1 MLNLL
6 QDVRFGLRMLAK
18 KPGFTAIAI
27 LTLALGIGANT
38 AIFSVVNTVLL
49 KPLPFPE
56 PERLV
61 SITGIDIRTNEIG
74 RALSYPDFR
83 DMHEQNRTL
92 QGAGAYS
99 DATFTL
105 TGAGEPRH
113 LRGYAITADLFATL
127 GVKPEL
133 GRMFAASE
141 DAPGVHVV
149 MLSHGLWNGAFASD
163 PNIVGRAIQI
173 NGEPNIVAGVM
184 PASFQFPV
192 GGDAQDIWT
201 TMAVYMNSTG
211 GDKSMA
217 ESRGA
222 HFLASIGRLK
232 PGVTL
237 SQANADLAT
246 IAAGLKTQ
254 FPDTNGHF
262 SIGVRPEIEELVG
275 DARPV
280 LFMVVGAVALL
291 LLIAC
296 ANTANL
302 LLARATGRQREIAV
316 RLSLGAGRARV
327 LRQLLTESVLLSL
340 SGGVLGLF
348 LAVWGTKLFASLP
361 GMDIPRLA
369 SAQVDARALI
379 FTLGISVLTGLVFG
393 LAPALH
399 SMKLD
404 QFQSLREGGRSA
416 MEGAGHTRLR
426 NMLVISEVSLALM
439 LLIGAS
445 LLVESTAHVL
455 RVPPGFEPHG
465 LLTFNMDLPDA
476 RYGKPEQS
484 QAFYRQLLEKIR
496 AVPGV
501 EVASGVLP
509 LPFSQDIIRT
519 TFQIGGRPV
528 PKSEEPATHFRSV
541 GLDYFRTMHIPLV
554 AGRDFTVRDDRQATS
569 VAIVNQ
575 TFARKYFPN
584 EDAIGKHIKPGVSD
598 SGPDK
603 MREIVGVV
611 GDVKHRNLWQNA
623 DPETYVPYDQVAIG
637 QMSLVVRTQGD
648 PMKLLPV
655 MREQV
660 KSLDAEL
667 PVYGAETMDEYVS
680 TSVAQRRFTSI
691 LFAVFASTGFVLAII
706 GLFGVMSYSVSQRTH
721 EMGIRLAVGAE
732 KADILKLVVGQGMRV
747 TLVGIVIGVG
757 ATLALSS
764 VLRSQLF
771 GVSAW
776 DPMTFLVVAG
786 VLALVALTACYIPAR
801 RATRVD
807 PVVAL
812 RYE

>member
-1 MLNLL
+1 MGTFL
-6 QDVRFGLRMLAK
+6 QDIRFGLRMLAK

-49 KPLPFPE
+49 KPLPFPQ

-61 SITGIDIRTNEIG
+61 AVSGIDLRTNEVG
-74 RALSYPDFR
+74 RALSYPDFK
-83 DMHEQNRTL
+83 DLHAQTRTL
-92 QGAGAYS
+92 EAVGAFS
-99 DATFTL
+99 DAAFTL
-105 TGAGEPRH
+105 TGTGEPRH
-113 LRGYAITADLFATL
+113 LRGYAITSDLFAAL
-127 GVKPEL
+127 QGHPEI
-133 GRMFAASE
+133 GRTFVANE
-141 DAPGVHVV
+141 DTPGTRVV
-149 MLSHGLWNGAFASD
+149 ILSHALWKSAFAGD
-163 PNIVGRAIQI
+163 PGIVGRAIQV
-173 NGEPNIVAGVM
+173 NGEPNTVVGVM
-184 PASFQFPV
+184 PAAFQFPV

-201 TMAVYMNSTG
+201 TMSVYMSAADG
-211 GDKSMA
+211 EKSMA
-217 ESRGA
+217 DTRGA
-222 HFLASIGRLK
+222 HFLGCVGRLK
-232 PGVTL
+232 PGV
-237 SQANADLAT
+237 SIAQANADAAT
-246 IAAGLKTQ
+246 IAGALKTQ
-254 FPDTNGHF
+254 YPDTNGHF
-262 SIGVRPEIEELVG
+262 SIGVRPEIEALVG
-275 DARPV
+275 DVRPV
-280 LFMVVGAVALL
+280 LLMIVGAVALL

-316 RLSLGAGRARV
+316 RLSLGAGRARM

-340 SGGVLGLF
+340 GGGVLGLF

-369 SAQVDARALI
+369 IAQVDVRALI

-399 SMKLD
+399 SVKLD

-416 MEGAGHTRLR
+416 MEGTGHTRLR
-426 NMLVISEVSLALM
+426 NVLVISEVSLALM

-445 LLVESTAHVL
+445 LLVESMSHVL
-455 RVPPGFEPHG
+455 RVAPGFEPHG
-465 LLTFNMDLPDA
+465 LLTFNMDLPDT

-484 QAFYRQLLEKIR
+484 GGFYRQLLEKIR

-501 EVASGVLP
+501 QSAGGVLP
-509 LPFSQDIIRT
+509 LPFSQDMIRT
-519 TFQIGGRPV
+519 TFQIGGRLV
-528 PKSEEPATHFRSV
+528 PKSDEPASQFRSISL
-541 GLDYFRTMHIPLV
+541 GYFQTMQIPLIS
-554 AGRDFTVRDDRQATS
+554 GRDFTSHDDRKSTQ
-569 VAIVNQ
+569 VAIINQ
-575 TFARKYFPN
+575 TLARKYFPN
-584 EDAIGKHIKPGVSD
+584 EDPIGRMIKPGVSD
-598 SGPDK
+598 SGPSR

-611 GDVKHRNLWQNA
+611 ADVKHHHLWEGA
-623 DPETYVPYDQVAIG
+623 DAETYVPYEQVAIG

-648 PMKLLPV
+648 PMSLLPV
-655 MREQV
+655 MREEV

-667 PVYGAETMDEYVS
+667 PVYGAQTMDEYLRS
-680 TSVAQRRFTSI
+680 SVAQRRFTSI
-691 LFAVFASTGFVLAII
+691 LFAVFAGTGFLLAII

-721 EMGIRLAVGAE
+721 EMGIRLAVGAD

-747 TLVGIVIGVG
+747 TLAGIVLGLG
-757 ATLALSS
+757 ATLALST

-776 DPMTFLVVAG
+776 DPFTFLAVAA